1 MFNPV
6 PNVDSCVINID
17 IVRDKFKIKDILL
30 YQKFIMGC
38 FQMKRKTLYNNLVKL
53 GINKE
58 NVLKAYGQ
66 FKIDSNVRPENLTA
80 EQYVNLFNFLY

>member
-1 MFNPV
+1 M
-6 PNVDSCVINID
+6 
-17 IVRDKFKIKDILL
+17 

-66 FKIDSNVRPENLTA
+66 FKIDSNLIPVSYR
-80 EQYVNLFNFLY
+80 NFPPM